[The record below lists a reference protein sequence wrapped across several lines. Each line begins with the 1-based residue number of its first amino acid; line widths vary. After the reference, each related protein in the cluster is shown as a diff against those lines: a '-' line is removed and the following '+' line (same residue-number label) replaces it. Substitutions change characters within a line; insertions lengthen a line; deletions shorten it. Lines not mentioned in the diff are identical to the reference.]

1 MGNILDITDAD
12 FDREVMQSEV
22 PVLVDFWSPTCVPC
36 RAMAPVISAL
46 AEEFGDEAKFVK
58 VNIFESN
65 AVAGKLGVSTLPTLI
80 LFDKGQMVERLMGVH
95 SKEKLIEL
103 IDQYV

>member
-1 MGNILDITDAD
+1 MGNIIDITDAD

-36 RAMAPVISAL
+36 RAMAPVVAAL
-46 AEEFGDEAKFVK
+46 AEEFGNEAKFVK

-65 AVAGKLGVSTLPTLI
+65 AVAAKLGVSTLPTLI
-80 LFDKGQMVERLMGVH
+80 LFSGGQMVERLMGVH
-95 SKEKLIEL
+95 AKDKLIEL